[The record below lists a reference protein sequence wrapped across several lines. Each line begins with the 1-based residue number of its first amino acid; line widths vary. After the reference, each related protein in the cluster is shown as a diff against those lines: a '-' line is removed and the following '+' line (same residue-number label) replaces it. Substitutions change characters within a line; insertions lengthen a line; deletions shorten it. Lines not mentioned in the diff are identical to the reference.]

1 MSATNW
7 KMKQFSL
14 IILLFVLVT
23 ACGGHKDKGF
33 IPDRLLTEQEM
44 IDLMTDVQIIEG
56 DITYQKTRERE
67 LSDSIKIEPKDYVK
81 LSEEYYDQLFEH
93 YGITDSIF
101 RQNIRYYTEQP
112 ALLEKI
118 MDSVVKRL
126 TKEQS
131 TSSTP

>member
-7 KMKQFSL
+7 KMKRFSL

>member
-1 MSATNW
+1 
-7 KMKQFSL
+7 
-14 IILLFVLVT
+14 
-23 ACGGHKDKGF
+23 
-33 IPDRLLTEQEM
+33 M

-112 ALLEKI
+112 VLLEKI
-118 MDSVVKRL
+118 MDSVVQRL

>member
-1 MSATNW
+1 
-7 KMKQFSL
+7 MKRFVFIVFVL
-14 IILLFVLVT
+14 LLFS
-23 ACGGHKDKGF
+23 ACGNKSKTF
-33 IPDRLLTEQEM
+33 VPDRLLTEQEM

>member
-7 KMKQFSL
+7 KMKRFSL

-93 YGITDSIF
+93 FGITDSIF

>member
-1 MSATNW
+1 
-7 KMKQFSL
+7 MKRFSL

-67 LSDSIKIEPKDYVK
+67 LSDSTKIEPKDYVK

-131 TSSTP
+131 TSSTQ

>member
-1 MSATNW
+1 
-7 KMKQFSL
+7 MKRFSL

-33 IPDRLLTEQEM
+33 MPDRLLTEQEM

-67 LSDSIKIEPKDYVK
+67 LSDSTKIEPKDYVK